1 MVSPMTS
8 TTTSGFFCA
17 ISCLI
22 GVVVAPLPLRTSL
35 PVLSCTAPQST
46 FLVISQSAAL
56 APQAPM
62 ECTLAPFATKAALS
76 GSVRGFCRLMWL
88 SPRTIR
94 VRPASTEEDIEGF
107 LDQIMAKGLR
117 RELFGGVLAH
127 IFQRGTDGSTPFLVA
142 LGIQMLTIRGGPLP
156 WLGELQRVDIAAR
169 RDVGRE
175 KRRHLFDLGVG
186 LAVLAALC
194 TPVRPNPGALR
205 TGRGNGFG
213 QTGGLLPDPGFGE
226 RRLVITGHGVT
237 DHDQHQVRL
246 VLGDQLLDR
255 RGSGLAT

>member
-76 GSVRGFCRLMWL
+76 GSVRWFCRLMWL

-107 LDQIMAKGLR
+107 LDQIMTKRVRAGL
-117 RELFGGVLAH
+117 LGGVLAH
-127 IFQRGTDGSTPFLVA
+127 ILERSEEGSAPLLVT
-142 LGIQMLTIRGGPLP
+142 LGIQMLTVSGGPL
-156 WLGELQRVDIAAR
+156 
-169 RDVGRE
+169 
-175 KRRHLFDLGVG
+175 
-186 LAVLAALC
+186 
-194 TPVRPNPGALR
+194 
-205 TGRGNGFG
+205 TGF
-213 QTGGLLPDPGFGE
+213 
-226 RRLVITGHGVT
+226 
-237 DHDQHQVRL
+237 
-246 VLGDQLLDR
+246 
-255 RGSGLAT
+255 